1 MELLRELEVLHYNL
15 SQLDV
20 FLRSK
25 GAIRFFDSTSVL
37 VTSTSA
43 CRTKLTVLFEKLN
56 RAGDSLVSRM
66 KWPLNSKEHRDTVQD
81 LRAFAQWIQFA
92 LTIDG
97 CALLSKTSAE
107 AGNARPP
114 IGNLPIDQ
122 GTSFSTLF
130 IQFGGFREPL
140 LLKLPRIRSASP

>member
-107 AGNARPP
+107 VLETLGHQLETFQLIKVRP
-114 IGNLPIDQ
+114 
-122 GTSFSTLF
+122 
-130 IQFGGFREPL
+130 FRPCSSSL
-140 LLKLPRIRSASP
+140 GVFVSLCS